1 MSRLRISVRL
11 RLTFWYVAVPGL
23 LLILTFAGIFVFTRA
38 ALRSELHKHLEE
50 QYHWIETTIRD
61 NPEFLQAREESGAV
75 PLFRV
80 ARGNTL
86 VYRVRQWTST
96 RIGAGDDLPL
106 GRSSFDAPGGE
117 LYRVQVGT
125 VVADGISYRVI
136 IAHTEGAIHEG
147 IRTLALILLAS
158 LPVALMLV
166 FVSGYLLAGRVLAP
180 VVAMADK
187 ARGISAEHLEDRL
200 PIENPDDE
208 LGRLAAV
215 FNATLERLED
225 AFEEQRRFVSDA
237 SHELRTPITA
247 LRSVGE
253 VGLSGPSNPAA
264 YREVIGSM
272 LEECDRLSILI
283 NDLLTLA
290 RGDSG
295 TARLNR
301 ERVDLGELVEATT
314 GLLRILAEEKNQE
327 LSVDVCG
334 SVIVDADP
342 TTLRQ
347 ALMNIIDNA
356 IGHCPEGCHIEVTV
370 NGGEETVVEI
380 RDNGPG
386 IAPEH
391 VEKVF
396 DRFYSTD
403 RQVRGTGLGLSI
415 ARWAVEAHG
424 GRIDLTSERGQG
436 CTFRIVLPAAVI
448 REV

>member
-1 MSRLRISVRL
+1 MSKPRISVRL

-23 LLILTFAGIFVFTRA
+23 LLVLTFAGIFLFTRA
-38 ALRSELHKHLEE
+38 SLRSELHKHLEE
-50 QYHWIETTIRD
+50 QYHWIESTIGD
-61 NPEFLQAREESGAV
+61 NPSFLKAREESGAV

-80 ARGNTL
+80 ARGDTL
-86 VYRVRQWTST
+86 VYRVRKWTST
-96 RIGAGDDLPL
+96 RIGAGEELPL
-106 GRSSFDAPGGE
+106 GRSSYDAPGGE

-125 VVADGISYRVI
+125 VLARGISYRVI
-136 IAHTEGAIHEG
+136 IAHTEGAVREG
-147 IRTLALILLAS
+147 IRTLALILLSS

-166 FVSGYLLAGRVLAP
+166 FISGYFLAGRVLAP
-180 VVAMADK
+180 VAAMADK
-187 ARGISAEHLEDRL
+187 ARGISAERLDERL
-200 PIENPDDE
+200 PIENPGDE

-215 FNATLERLED
+215 FNATLERLEG
-225 AFEEQRRFVSDA
+225 AFEDQRRFVSDA

-253 VGLSGPSNPAA
+253 VGLSGSSNPAA

-272 LEECDRLSILI
+272 LEECDRLAILI
-283 NDLLTLA
+283 DDLLTLA

-295 TARLNR
+295 TARLKR
-301 ERVDLGELVEATT
+301 QPVDVGELVEATA
-314 GLLRILAEEKNQE
+314 GLLRVLAEEKNQE

-334 SVIVDADP
+334 SVLVLADP

-356 IGHCPEGCHIEVTV
+356 IGHCPPGSRIEVTV
-370 NGGEETVVEI
+370 QGGEETVIDI
-380 RDNGPG
+380 RDDGPG
-386 IAPEH
+386 IAVEH

-396 DRFYSTD
+396 DRFYSAD

-424 GRIDLTSERGQG
+424 GRIELTSELGQG
-436 CTFRIVLPAAVI
+436 STFRIVLPAADSRDV
-448 REV
+448 